1 MLSPN
6 HNGAVESADQEPKKT
21 HSSASIKGMWKK
33 AVKSLKSNSG
43 EPKPTRLSKKGS
55 LIKRKDS
62 KEGSEGEGAEEAQ
75 EIDPVYSLLKC
86 AADLPKASRSCTHTH
101 CTGHHARHSSQQ
113 GDSACGNTSKNS
125 SPSSSEAPTSKQKEK
140 QARKKEEG
148 MHDIVIQSLGS
159 EFKYYY
165 KITSPAKKNPPS
177 LNNPH

>member
-1 MLSPN
+1 MEGNSKKQIEVLSPN
-6 HNGAVESADQEPKKT
+6 HNGAVESADQEQKKT

-86 AADLPKASRSCTHTH
+86 AADLPKARGSCSHTH
-101 CTGHHARHSSQQ
+101 CTGHHARHSQ

-125 SPSSSEAPTSKQKEK
+125 SPSSSEVPSSKQKEK
-140 QARKKEEG
+140 QPRKKEE
-148 MHDIVIQSLGS
+148 
-159 EFKYYY
+159 
-165 KITSPAKKNPPS
+165 AK
-177 LNNPH
+177 

>member
-1 MLSPN
+1 LFQIEVLSPK
-6 HNGAVESADQEPKKT
+6 HNGAVEGTDQESKKA

-62 KEGSEGEGAEEAQ
+62 KEIPDTEGAEESQ

-86 AADLPKASRSCTHTH
+86 AADLPKSNRSCTHTH
-101 CTGHHARHSSQQ
+101 CSGHHARHNP
-113 GDSACGNTSKNS
+113 GEGVCGGNTSKNS

-140 QARKKEEG
+140 FPRKKDE
-148 MHDIVIQSLGS
+148 DIWSARFLMVERVLKQI
-159 EFKYYY
+159 K
-165 KITSPAKKNPPS
+165 
-177 LNNPH
+177 